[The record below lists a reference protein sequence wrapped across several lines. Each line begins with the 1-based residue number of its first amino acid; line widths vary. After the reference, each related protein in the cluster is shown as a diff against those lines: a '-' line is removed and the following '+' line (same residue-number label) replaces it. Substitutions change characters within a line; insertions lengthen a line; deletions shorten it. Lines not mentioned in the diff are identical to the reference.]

1 MTEPSWSCSLQELEF
16 SLCRA
21 ASHPCCHFLQTPFP
35 TEPFVPHSLPLQ

>member
-21 ASHPCCHFLQTPFP
+21 ASHPCGHFLQTPIP
-35 TEPFVPHSLPLQ
+35 TEPFVPHSLPLK